1 MGTRA
6 RNKDCTDPSLPRAA
20 GVCGRR
26 KGKGQFQFAQKTA
39 AQGVSPQA
47 HRVVGVQ
54 VRRKCAVCCVIGQAS
69 DPQNSVFGM
78 QSGLERSS
86 HICGGHLGGPG
97 MRDADA
103 AG

>member
-39 AQGVSPQA
+39 AQGLSPQA

-54 VRRKCAVCCVIGQAS
+54 VRRKKCCVLCDWSAS

-78 QSGLERSS
+78 WSGLERSS